1 MIEKKILDKVLPLP
15 DQEILKKQKIEELK
29 NSGFPIT
36 NFNTGGI
43 FYTLMMMVIKVRI
56 ELIELLRDVLN
67 NCFVSHAD
75 EDWIELDAINYGM
88 QRKLAR
94 KTIGQL
100 TAKRTNSSGVIKVPK
115 NTVFKTNID
124 INGEELRYFAIKDV
138 IIPKDINEFKVEVE
152 AEKEGIRYNVPE
164 GLITKSLIFLEV
176 DSITNTSDW
185 ITAEGADMEEMESF
199 RSRVLNAWDEQ
210 ATQTTAGKYK
220 KAAESV
226 DGVLFAQVNDQHPRG
241 QGTVDIIITSTKGD
255 ATQQLLDNV
264 KAAVS
269 NIQGAYDD
277 LIVKSSVNVQQP
289 IHVKLFV
296 PESPRYDDSIE
307 RAQDSLIRL
316 LQISGNRKL
325 NELNLTDI
333 IFAIKN
339 DNPDIRNIKVFTP
352 SADVLLANDKV
363 IVAGEIC
370 VEMERVY

>member
-1 MIEKKILDKVLPLP
+1 MIDKKVLDKILPLP
-15 DQEILKKQKIEELK
+15 DQDVLKKQKIEELK

-36 NFNTGGI
+36 NFNTGGV

-56 ELIELLRDVLN
+56 ELIELLREVLN

-100 TAKRTNSSGVIKVPK
+100 TLKRTNSSGVIKVPK

-138 IIPKDINEFKVEVE
+138 IIPKEISEFKVEVE

-277 LIVKSSVNVQQP
+277 LVVKSSVNVQQP

-307 RAQDSLIRL
+307 RAQDSLIQL

-339 DNPDIRNIKVFTP
+339 DNPDIRNIKVFSP
-352 SADVLLANDKV
+352 SADVMLSNDKV
-363 IVAGEIC
+363 IVAGEIN

>member
-1 MIEKKILDKVLPLP
+1 MIDKKVLDKILPLP
-15 DQEILKKQKIEELK
+15 DQDVLKKQKIEELK

-56 ELIELLRDVLN
+56 ELIELLREVLN
-67 NCFVSHAD
+67 NCFVSHAN

-100 TAKRTNSSGVIKVPK
+100 TLKRTNSSGVIKVPK

-124 INGEELRYFAIKDV
+124 INGEELRYFTIKDV
-138 IIPKDINEFKVEVE
+138 IIPKDISEFIVEVE

-176 DSITNTSDW
+176 DTITNTSDW
-185 ITAEGADMEEMESF
+185 ITAEGADMEETESF

-241 QGTVDIIITSTKGD
+241 QGTIDIIITSTKGD

-264 KAAVS
+264 KGAVS
-269 NIQGAYDD
+269 KIQGPYDD
-277 LIVKSSVNVQQP
+277 LMVKSSVNVQQP
-289 IHVKLFV
+289 INVKLFV

-339 DNPDIRNIKVFTP
+339 DNPDIRNIKVLTP

-363 IVAGEIC
+363 IIAGEIN

>member
-1 MIEKKILDKVLPLP
+1 MIDKKVLDKILPLP
-15 DQEILKKQKIEELK
+15 DQDVLKKQKIEELK

-67 NCFVSHAD
+67 NCFVSHAN

-100 TAKRTNSSGVIKVPK
+100 TLKRTNASGVIKVPK

-138 IIPKDINEFKVEVE
+138 IIPKDVNEFKVEVE
-152 AEKEGIRYNVPE
+152 AEAEGIRYNVPE

-176 DSITNTSDW
+176 DTITNTSDW
-185 ITAEGADMEEMESF
+185 ITAEGADMEETESF